1 MNRRQLL
8 CRLDELSDPG
18 SRGVSFERD
27 GETRSAFVVLRDGQV
42 FAYENA
48 CPHTGAPLDWVEHQ
62 FLDADGAL
70 IQCAVHD
77 ARFHIETGRCLA
89 GPCPGAFLTP
99 LGVVVEQEAVW
110 LEEAGE

>member
-1 MNRRQLL
+1 MNNRQRL
-8 CRLDELSDPG
+8 CRLDELDDPG
-18 SRGVSFERD
+18 SRGVSFERG
-27 GETRSAFVVLRDGQV
+27 GERVSAFVVRRDGEIR
-42 FAYENA
+42 AYENR

-77 ARFHIETGRCLA
+77 ARFDIDSGECLA

-99 LGVVVEQEAVW
+99 LPILVEDDAVW
-110 LEEAGE
+110 LAGC